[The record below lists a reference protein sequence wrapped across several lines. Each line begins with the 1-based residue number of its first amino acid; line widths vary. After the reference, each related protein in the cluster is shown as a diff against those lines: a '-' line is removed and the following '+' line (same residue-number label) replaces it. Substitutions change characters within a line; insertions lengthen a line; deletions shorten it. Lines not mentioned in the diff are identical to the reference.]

1 MPISKKSARKE
12 PIFQGR
18 APRDDEFVLGFA
30 YDEDEFDQNLWVLKG
45 IRQEDRDKHCYIIGA
60 HGTGKTKLM
69 ENFIRQDIDSGNGF
83 CIIDPHGDLT
93 EAVKDYLALRDP
105 EGLDERVV
113 LIDPTDPQYCV
124 TFNPLE
130 LIEGRNV
137 AAQARQLVSAFKKIW
152 PDNWGPRLDEIF
164 RNTLIALIE
173 SGQTLLEVHPM
184 LTDPVIRQKFTKN
197 IKNEACREFFDKF
210 NDWSKWAKEEYP
222 ASTLNKVSSFL
233 TDERIRR
240 IFCAAK
246 SSFNLREIMDSG
258 KILLVKLSKG
268 ELDTDGLLVGA
279 LLLANIQSAAM
290 GRGDTD
296 EEDRRPFYLYID
308 EFQNFATESFVDI
321 IDETRKYKL
330 SLTLAHQ
337 NLGQVESQGLKRSL
351 TNCGTQIYFRVS
363 RPDAELLAKEA
374 YVGVFGEAPPW
385 EELIQRLQ
393 NWGEGFFTVKSKVS
407 GGVCELHA
415 PSVISAFELSG
426 MEDKQEFKIMVE
438 ETKMGQS
445 YLRKRDDVEKEYRA
459 RREKLYEDEPESFRE
474 RKS

>member
-1 MPISKKSARKE
+1 M
-12 PIFQGR
+12 
-18 APRDDEFVLGFA
+18 LGFA
-30 YDEDEFDQNLWVLKG
+30 HDDDVYKREEWVLKG
-45 IRQEDRDKHCYIIGA
+45 IPQEDRDKHCYMIGA
-60 HGTGKTKLM
+60 HGSGKTKLM
-69 ENFIRQDIDSGNGF
+69 ELFIRQDADCKHGF
-83 CIIDPHGDLT
+83 GIIDPHGDLT
-93 EAVKDYLALRDP
+93 EAVKGYLALTCP
-105 EGLDERVV
+105 EGLDERVIY
-113 LIDPTDPQYCV
+113 IDPTDERYCV

-130 LIEGRNV
+130 LLEGRNV
-137 AAQARQLVSAFKKIW
+137 AGQARGLVSAFKKIW

-184 LTDPVIRQKFTKN
+184 LTDPAVRKKFTSN
-197 IKNEACREFFDKF
+197 IKNEACREFFGKF
-210 NDWSKWAKEEYP
+210 DDWSKWAKEEYP

-240 IFCAAK
+240 IFCVAK

-290 GRGDTD
+290 GRGNVD
-296 EEDRRPFYLYID
+296 EEDRKPFYLYID

-337 NLGQVESQGLKRSL
+337 NLGQVESQGLRRSL

-374 YVGVFGEAPPW
+374 YAGVFTETPW
-385 EELIQRLQ
+385 EQLIQRLQ
-393 NWGEGFFTVKSKVS
+393 SWPERFFTAKSKVS
-407 GGVCELHA
+407 GGVVELMA
-415 PSVISAFELSG
+415 PRVVSAFEMS
-426 MEDKQEFKIMVE
+426 EIESRQEFKALVE
-438 ETKMGQS
+438 KANIGRS
-445 YLRKRDDVEKEYRA
+445 YLRAREDIEKEYRA
-459 RREKLYEDEPESFRE
+459 RREKLYKDEEENFRE
-474 RKS
+474 KKTPHEKTPST